1 MNSRGN
7 SRLNTRQG
15 SRLKLTRTPTQ
26 EDLMNTKAE
35 VDKLRRLLMDKKQ
48 QITNLEKEASKLD
61 ELQILMRDMIYNFR
75 RQKKIQFFD
84 IDPEQ
89 DIPLRSPNQ
98 YIKIIKDKISALLAT
113 HMRLSSKFEVELKKQ
128 QFEQEQKIKGAQ
140 QLLENEKKA
149 LADALA
155 DNKYQKRMIRMV
167 VGQKLVL
174 QRTIIMAQD
183 AVDRHQQI
191 REENQ
196 QTYEQKLQNKLQSIQ
211 TMKEKFHKETQE
223 NTMKLKKMRQKNQEM
238 IQKKEY
244 HQQLIDQK
252 EKLQA
257 EFQKISYDQSCLM
270 ADLDRAK
277 EELDLIH
284 RKNDSYM
291 ANLKTHELLDAEREN
306 DRLRHLLKNEKKRSQ
321 SALDIQL
328 SKTKQLEDHLQRII
342 EETTNIN
349 ATIADNEAKLQAL
362 TMRIPD
368 FNQLQQALDRVIS
381 NARKNKEDVLQTQ
394 YMLDEIRDK
403 NRLLEQQEYNESKI
417 RTEQLK
423 QRIGDPLFED

>member
-1 MNSRGN
+1 MLSRQN
-7 SRLNTRQG
+7 SRLG
-15 SRLKLTRTPTQ
+15 SRQSRRGTPNQDDILTLKSEGDR
-26 EDLMNTKAE
+26 M
-35 VDKLRRLLMDKKQ
+35 RRIVMDKKQ

-75 RQKKIQFFD
+75 RQKKINFFD
-84 IDPEQ
+84 IDPEAE
-89 DIPLRSPNQ
+89 IPLRTPKE
-98 YIKIIKDKISALLAT
+98 YVGIIKERISALLTT
-113 HMRLSSKFEVELKKQ
+113 HMKYSQKFEIELKRQK
-128 QFEQEQKIKGAQ
+128 FEQDQKIQGALN
-140 QLLENEKKA
+140 LLELEKKA
-149 LADALA
+149 LADALRE
-155 DNKYQKRMIRMV
+155 NRHQLKMV
-167 VGQKLVL
+167 KMVIGQKTILH
-174 QRTIIMAQD
+174 RTVIMQQD
-183 AVDRHQQI
+183 AVDRHQTI

-196 QTYEQKLQNKLQSIQ
+196 QAYDQKLQQKFQNFADLKAQH
-211 TMKEKFHKETQE
+211 EKNVKE
-223 NTMKLKKMRQKNQEM
+223 NTIKVKKMIEKNKELEK
-238 IQKKEY
+238 KKEY
-244 HQQLIDQK
+244 HQQLLEQK
-252 EKLQA
+252 EKIQQ
-257 EFQKISYDQSCLM
+257 EFQKISFDQSCLM

-277 EELDLIH
+277 EQLDLIH

-321 SALDIQL
+321 SALEVQIA
-328 SKTKQLEDHLQRII
+328 KTKQLEDNLQRII
-342 EETTNIN
+342 EETSNIN
-349 ATIADNEAKLQAL
+349 FQIADNEQKLQAL

-423 QRIGDPLFED
+423 QKIGDPDYD

>member
-155 DNKYQKRMIRMV
+155 DNKHQKRMIRMV